1 MQRRMPTVLR
11 KDGFD
16 FRMYFDDHIPAHVH
30 AFKGDGEV
38 KISLGDPLTQPTVL
52 VAYNMSSK
60 EAKQALA
67 IVLEHQTELLK
78 RWVEMHG

>member
-1 MQRRMPTVLR
+1 MPTVLR

-30 AFKGDGEV
+30 ALKGDGEV
-38 KISLGDPLTQPTVL
+38 KISLGDLLTQPTVL
-52 VAYNMSSK
+52 VAYNMSRK
-60 EAKQALA
+60 EAKQALS
-67 IVLEHQTELLK
+67 IVLEYQTEFLK

>member
-1 MQRRMPTVLR
+1 MPTVLR

-16 FRMYFDDHIPAHVH
+16 FRIYFDDHIPAHVH
-30 AFKGDGEV
+30 AFKSSGEV
-38 KISLGDPLTQPTVL
+38 KISLGDLLTKPKVL
-52 VAYNMSSK
+52 AAYNMSNK